1 MQHLSL
7 GEGARRDFFTC
18 LGIWLTLELIAF
30 GLMPAIGFN
39 HISFSPTN
47 PWFWA
52 SVALGIGGSFLLA
65 SASRL
70 VGSFR
75 NHTSKAK
82 RLAGMLSGR
91 LVNWV
96 ALAGVAFPLL
106 IVSLNLF
113 YWAFSI
119 FTNQSDSA
127 V

>member
-1 MQHLSL
+1 MHYLSL
-7 GEGARRDFFTC
+7 SESARRDFFTC

-30 GLMPAIGFN
+30 GLMPAIGFDR
-39 HISFSPTN
+39 ISFSQTSS
-47 PWFWA
+47 WFWA

-70 VGSFR
+70 VGVSR
-75 NHTSKAK
+75 TSPSKAK
-82 RLAGMLSGR
+82 RWLGMLSGR

-113 YWAFSI
+113 YRLFAL
-119 FTNQSDSA
+119 FTGQGNSA
-127 V
+127 I

>member
-7 GEGARRDFFTC
+7 SEGARRDFFTC

-39 HISFSPTN
+39 HISYSPSS
-47 PWFWA
+47 PWFWT

-75 NHTSKAK
+75 NHASKAK
-82 RLAGMLSGR
+82 RWAGMLSGR

-113 YWAFSI
+113 YRVFSI
-119 FTNQSDSA
+119 FTNPSDSA
-127 V
+127 A

>member
-7 GEGARRDFFTC
+7 SEGARRDFFTC

-39 HISFSPTN
+39 HISFSHTN

-52 SVALGIGGSFLLA
+52 SVVLGMGGSFLLA

-70 VGSFR
+70 VGASR
-75 NHTSKAK
+75 ASTSKAK
-82 RLAGMLSGR
+82 RWTGMLSGR

-106 IVSLNLF
+106 IVSMNLF
-113 YWAFSI
+113 YRLFAI
-119 FTNQSDSA
+119 FTSQGDGT